1 MFSSSPAWSLWPAA
15 PRVVPGGHEERAV
28 ISGSPRSRAAPSR
41 VVGVLHDA
49 PRQLLGRVVGALRDA
64 PPQLLGRVV
73 GALLDAPPAQLCGG
87 RAACQMPLSV
97 EARHRGFATTTR
109 DECCSAA
116 SAGSSCGCRT
126 VAVYPFAAVGPGS
139 ASAAHHPVGKYAR
152 QGPAWSRKWQRI
164 AHICLSN
171 TIADMWL
178 SACLVAHLFKTLWHH
193 MPKETS
199 RGRTHI
205 KHPLPTA
212 LNARR
217 HRQVPCWAQVFCRLH
232 AHCIGPVTFAL
243 SSAFSTERPK
253 ALCTGAAHDP

>member
-1 MFSSSPAWSLWPAA
+1 M
-15 PRVVPGGHEERAV
+15 
-28 ISGSPRSRAAPSR
+28 
-41 VVGVLHDA
+41 
-49 PRQLLGRVVGALRDA
+49 
-64 PPQLLGRVV
+64 PQ
-73 GALLDAPPAQLCGG
+73 A
-87 RAACQMPLSV
+87 
-97 EARHRGFATTTR
+97 EARNRGLGTTTR

-152 QGPAWSRKWQRI
+152 QGPAWSRKWQRV
-164 AHICLSN
+164 AHICLSS

>member
-1 MFSSSPAWSLWPAA
+1 MI
-15 PRVVPGGHEERAV
+15 RKVH
-28 ISGSPRSRAAPSR
+28 IYIY
-41 VVGVLHDA
+41 
-49 PRQLLGRVVGALRDA
+49 
-64 PPQLLGRVV
+64 
-73 GALLDAPPAQLCGG
+73 
-87 RAACQMPLSV
+87 
-97 EARHRGFATTTR
+97 TTR
-109 DECCSAA
+109 DECHRSLQLVVLVLVERSFA
-116 SAGSSCGCRT
+116 
-126 VAVYPFAAVGPGS
+126 PFTAVGPGS

-152 QGPAWSRKWQRI
+152 QGPVWSRKWQRI
-164 AHICLSN
+164 AHICLSSS
-171 TIADMWL
+171 IADMWL

>member
-1 MFSSSPAWSLWPAA
+1 MGRAGHPLAVGPPSSRSKN
-15 PRVVPGGHEERAV
+15 GG
-28 ISGSPRSRAAPSR
+28 P
-41 VVGVLHDA
+41 
-49 PRQLLGRVVGALRDA
+49 LRDIHICIRHEMSIVVLLQLVVLVVVERSFA
-64 PPQLLGRVV
+64 P
-73 GALLDAPPAQLCGG
+73 
-87 RAACQMPLSV
+87 
-97 EARHRGFATTTR
+97 FT
-109 DECCSAA
+109 
-116 SAGSSCGCRT
+116 
-126 VAVYPFAAVGPGS
+126 AVGPGS
-139 ASAAHHPVGKYAR
+139 ASAAHHPVGRCAR

>member
-1 MFSSSPAWSLWPAA
+1 
-15 PRVVPGGHEERAV
+15 
-28 ISGSPRSRAAPSR
+28 
-41 VVGVLHDA
+41 
-49 PRQLLGRVVGALRDA
+49 
-64 PPQLLGRVV
+64 
-73 GALLDAPPAQLCGG
+73 
-87 RAACQMPLSV
+87 
-97 EARHRGFATTTR
+97 
-109 DECCSAA
+109 
-116 SAGSSCGCRT
+116 
-126 VAVYPFAAVGPGS
+126 
-139 ASAAHHPVGKYAR
+139 
-152 QGPAWSRKWQRI
+152 
-164 AHICLSN
+164 
-171 TIADMWL
+171 MWL

-253 ALCTGAAHDP
+253 ALCTGAAHDPQASRRTGQLQPEETVPIHRLCRCTENIFCKAGTSLPPSSAEMPSTPAACRIPSGRCGHVERVRPCRSSACYTELTRGLKRRDLRIAARTLSRDSYERSRDGTVPAHGLV